1 MKTTVLL
8 LILFLTG
15 LDLWAQTPPPPTNV
29 PAALRRLPIRRN
41 AATNNPALMPQTA
54 PGIPAASGSPAS
66 SAFMP
71 TPTTPLAATPVSPT
85 TGLPASS
92 PAAPAASS
100 SAPAGSTAAEVAGY
114 TYDFPGVDVNQVL
127 DIYADL
133 IGRTLLRAG
142 LPNAQI
148 VLHTQT
154 PLTKSEA
161 IQALQAVL
169 ALNGIAV
176 VNIGDKFCKVGPV
189 DQANTYGA
197 KLDSTDATNL
207 PELGSYITHIT
218 QLKNVL
224 PSKMVPII
232 QPLAKLNSIIPIDDN
247 YILVIRDYAENVK
260 RMLEMIDKIDISVP
274 AVYISEV
281 IPIRYAQADDIAS
294 ALNSLGGSG
303 SATVSFGGSAAS
315 PGINGVRSG
324 GAGSTPFG
332 SSGTGMSG
340 QLGNYGNNPNQPR
353 TLGGSTSPNG
363 QASTINTPGGANTT
377 PFQQR
382 LMNIINRANQGTGG
396 GGGGG
401 GQEQIQVFGQAKI
414 IADERSNSL
423 LVFATRQDMDQ
434 IKNVIKQLDVLLAQV
449 LIEAAIIDYSLGPD
463 TLDFGVS
470 AAQRQKTWTS
480 EPIQT
485 AGLINN
491 NQPFYNFVQ
500 SVVTNGG
507 ILPGIAGNPPNNFN
521 YWGNIGQTW
530 AVALQAAAADSHASI
545 VQRPRIQTS
554 QAKPAQFF
562 VGQTVPYVTST
573 YNYGGINGNQS
584 SYSQLSVGVELD
596 VTPFINPDGL
606 VVMDINQEIDNING
620 STQIAGVGAVPNTD
634 KRTFSSEIAVRD
646 KDTVMLGGFI
656 NSQKNTSRTGV
667 PLLMD
672 IPLLGNLFTS
682 RHDSKQR
689 QELIVMMHPTV
700 LKTPAIAAAQTVAEQ
715 QRLPG
720 VQRAQ
725 AEDALQE
732 RKTVNDERQ
741 WEIKN
746 HIQGLM
752 PEASSGALMSPAP
765 MDTPTPSPQEYPF
778 TPVRTQTTTT
788 PAPSADETPAPPAP
802 RTDATQAPTPAPK
815 QPQP

>member
-1 MKTTVLL
+1 MKTIALV

-15 LDLWAQTPPPPTNV
+15 LDLWAQMPPPTNT
-29 PAALRRLPIRRN
+29 PSAPRRFLPVRRN
-41 AATNNPALMPQTA
+41 AATNNPALVPQTA
-54 PGIPAASGSPAS
+54 PAVPAATGLPALAAQPAS
-66 SAFMP
+66 SGTP
-71 TPTTPLAATPVSPT
+71 TPTTPIAPATTSAA
-85 TGLPASS
+85 TGLPSTS
-92 PAAPAASS
+92 PAAPAE
-100 SAPAGSTAAEVAGY
+100 SAPAPQKEIPGY
-114 TYDFPGVDVNQVL
+114 TYDFPGVDVSQVL

-142 LPNAQI
+142 LPNASI

-154 PLTKSEA
+154 PLTKTEA
-161 IQALQAVL
+161 IEALQAVL

-197 KLDSTDATNL
+197 KLDNTPAENL

-260 RMLEMIDKIDISVP
+260 RMLEMIDRIDISVP

-303 SATVSFGGSAAS
+303 GGSTVSFGGSTAA
-315 PGINGVRSG
+315 PGINGMG
-324 GAGSTPFG
+324 GSRAGASPFG
-332 SSGTGMSG
+332 GNNQSS
-340 QLGNYGNNPNQPR
+340 QLGNYGTQGTQPR
-353 TLGGSTSPNG
+353 TISGTSTPGG
-363 QASTINTPGGANTT
+363 QASSINTPGSANTT

-382 LMNIINRANQGTGG
+382 LMNIVNRANQQV

-401 GQEQIQVFGQAKI
+401 GQENIQVFGNAKI

-423 LVFATRQDMDQ
+423 LVFATKQDMDQ
-434 IKNVIKQLDVLLAQV
+434 IKKVISQLDVLLAQV
-449 LIEAAIIDYSLGPD
+449 LIEAAIIDYALGPD

-470 AAQRQKTWTS
+470 AAQQRKDFNTD
-480 EPIQT
+480 PNVKT
-485 AGLINN
+485 AGLMNN
-491 NQPFYNFVQ
+491 NQPFYNFIQ

-530 AVALQAAAADSHASI
+530 NVALTAAAADQHASI

-596 VTPFINPDGL
+596 VVPFINPDGL
-606 VVMDINQEIDNING
+606 VVMQINQEIDNISG
-620 STQIAGVGAVPNTD
+620 STKIAGVGDVPNTD

-656 NSQKNTSRTGV
+656 NSQKSTARSGV

-672 IPLLGNLFTS
+672 IPLIGNLFTS

-689 QELIVMMHPTV
+689 QELIVLMHPTV
-700 LKTPAIAAAQTVAEQ
+700 LKTPAIAAAQAVVEQ

-720 VQRAQ
+720 VSRVE
-725 AEDALQE
+725 AEDALAE
-732 RKTVNDERQ
+732 RKQVADERK

-746 HIQGLM
+746 HILGAI
-752 PEASSGALMSPAP
+752 PEQSGGTPILPAAA
-765 MDTPTPSPQEYPF
+765 DTPTPSPQSYIF
-778 TPVRTQTTTT
+778 TPVKTQTHDT
-788 PAPSADETPAPPAP
+788 PAAPADSAPANPAP
-802 RTDATQAPTPAPK
+802 RDSATPPPAPK
-815 QPQP
+815 QP